1 MSENTNMAE
10 VVSEIQNATEEELR
24 EVIEKWFNTTRT
36 SGMKIGAQSMSAA
49 IFGVIKKHLK
59 KTSAPSLRDYKRCV
73 DEIVGIISVQLA
85 EQNNSEKENETND
98 MVDEVNDG

>member
-1 MSENTNMAE
+1 M
-10 VVSEIQNATEEELR
+10 R

-36 SGMKIGAQSMSAA
+36 SGMKIGAQYMSAA

-73 DEIVGIISVQLA
+73 DEIVGIISVQFA
-85 EQNNSEKENETND
+85 EQNEVVKENDND
-98 MVDEVNDG
+98 DAAE

>member
-1 MSENTNMAE
+1 MSENTNMSE
-10 VVSEIQNATEEELR
+10 VVSEIKNATEEELR

-36 SGMKIGAQSMSAA
+36 SGMKIGAQYMSAA

-85 EQNNSEKENETND
+85 EQNDVVKENDDDDAAE
-98 MVDEVNDG
+98 